1 MSQAE
6 VTRHAACIG
15 YLAGFMDGVVTEVVF
30 AESVT
35 KEKPPVPYSWPEG
48 VELGEILRIVLK
60 YIKDHPEA
68 VHLQTAVLALRALQE
83 AFPVLGSE

>member
-1 MSQAE
+1 
-6 VTRHAACIG
+6 
-15 YLAGFMDGVVTEVVF
+15 MDGVVTEVAF

-35 KEKPPVPYSWPEG
+35 QEKPPVPYSWPEEI
-48 VELGEILRIVLK
+48 ELGEILRIVLK

-83 AFPVLGSE
+83 AFPLLGSE